1 MTNLNLSSEL
11 EWQLLQELWKK
22 SPQTAKQLWQ
32 LLYPDEE
39 KSYSTVI
46 TYLNRMVDKEILS
59 MHKIGNVNLYD
70 PAVTEDTAKSSATQ
84 RFVSRVFQGSFGR
97 LASFLVETDK
107 LTAEEIEE
115 LEAFFEEMR
124 RGTDD

>member
-11 EWQLLQELWKK
+11 EWQLLQELWKE

-32 LLYPDEE
+32 ALYPDEE

-59 MHKIGNVNLYD
+59 MHKIGNVNLYE
-70 PAVTEDTAKSSATQ
+70 PAVTEGSAKNSATQ

-107 LTAEEIEE
+107 LTVEEIEE
-115 LEAFFEEMR
+115 LEAFIEEMKR
-124 RGTDD
+124 TSR